1 MNLKIHQK
9 KESLQKVNKGEN
21 MENNNKDI
29 EKIQEELKYK
39 IITLDDDN
47 EDSKIKKIIDDVIV
61 EMNKAFEKFK
71 AWYDENKNSEKAQEI
86 KDKFIS
92 EMNQLANK
100 TSQVINDIKNNPELQ
115 EKLASGKETVVG
127 LSKRIYAGVESGVGT
142 ILENEK
148 VAKTIDTVSDKV
160 VEVIQDEKVQKG
172 IKATK
177 KGILNV
183 ATSAYEG
190 LKNILDDKEE

>member
-1 MNLKIHQK
+1 M
-9 KESLQKVNKGEN
+9 EN
-21 MENNNKDI
+21 NNNKDI

-39 IITLDDDN
+39 IITLDDDDD
-47 EDSKIKKIIDDVIV
+47 DSKIKKLIENVIE

-71 AWYDENKNSEKAQEI
+71 AWYAENKNSEKAQEM
-86 KDKFIS
+86 KDTFIN
-92 EMNQLANK
+92 EMNQLVNK
-100 TSQVINDIKNNPELQ
+100 TSQVVHDIKNNPQLQ
-115 EKLASGKETVVG
+115 EKLASGKETVVE
-127 LSKRIYAGVESGVGT
+127 LSKKIYAGVESGVGN

-160 VEVIQDEKVQKG
+160 VEVIHDDKVQKG
-172 IKATK
+172 IKGTK

-190 LKNILDDKEE
+190 LKNILDDKEEQ